1 MITNDTLLVR
11 DRVHFY
17 QVEGLVGF
25 EGVHEKKKALR
36 GEGQKLAFLT
46 FRKFNFP
53 GEACPRTPYS
63 IIHQKAILSH

>member
-25 EGVHEKKKALR
+25 EGVHEKKRL
-36 GEGQKLAFLT
+36 
-46 FRKFNFP
+46 
-53 GEACPRTPYS
+53 
-63 IIHQKAILSH
+63 